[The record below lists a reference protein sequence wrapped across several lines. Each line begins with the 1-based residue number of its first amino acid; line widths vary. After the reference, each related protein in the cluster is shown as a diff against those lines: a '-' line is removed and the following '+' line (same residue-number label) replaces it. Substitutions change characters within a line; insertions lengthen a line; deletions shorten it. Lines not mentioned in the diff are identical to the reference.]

1 MERKGALSPA
11 LAKLRDDIASL
22 ERTPVEA
29 RPAPVAVIAKG

>member
-22 ERTPVEA
+22 EHASGEA
-29 RPAPVAVIAKG
+29 RAAPIAVIAKG